1 MDSSYLLNNY
11 LEKKLFELHNL
22 QIDEY
27 KTKSEIIIQ
36 NIIGINKAQLYTETY
51 SISRVEFQ
59 KLENAFSK
67 TTIS

>member
-27 KTKSEIIIQ
+27 KNKSEIIIQ

-51 SISRVEFQ
+51 SISKVELQ
-59 KLENAFSK
+59 RLENAFLLVR
-67 TTIS
+67 I